1 MTPDSTRRVIHD
13 QIHRRHMDCYVDQI
27 SPSTAMKRFLIG
39 IFVLY
44 ITFVIAVIFGMGNHG
59 Q

>member
-1 MTPDSTRRVIHD
+1 
-13 QIHRRHMDCYVDQI
+13 MDCYVDQI